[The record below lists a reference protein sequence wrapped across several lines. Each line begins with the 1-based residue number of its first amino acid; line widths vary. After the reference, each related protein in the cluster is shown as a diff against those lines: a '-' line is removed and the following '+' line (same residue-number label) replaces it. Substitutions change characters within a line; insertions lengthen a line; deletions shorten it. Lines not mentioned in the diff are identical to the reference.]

1 MFPLYSDLFS
11 QLEGQQYDLIVS
23 NPPYVDAQDMA
34 DLPNEFQHEP
44 ELALAAGDDGLDLV
58 ETILQQAPQHLSDN
72 GVLLVEVG
80 NSLVHMDNRFPE
92 LELEWVELAQGGH
105 GIFAVTKAA
114 LERFNNRN
122 SV

>member
-1 MFPLYSDLFS
+1 
-11 QLEGQQYDLIVS
+11 
-23 NPPYVDAQDMA
+23 MA

>member
-1 MFPLYSDLFS
+1 M
-11 QLEGQQYDLIVS
+11 
-23 NPPYVDAQDMA
+23 
-34 DLPNEFQHEP
+34 
-44 ELALAAGDDGLDLV
+44 
-58 ETILQQAPQHLSDN
+58 
-72 GVLLVEVG
+72 EVG